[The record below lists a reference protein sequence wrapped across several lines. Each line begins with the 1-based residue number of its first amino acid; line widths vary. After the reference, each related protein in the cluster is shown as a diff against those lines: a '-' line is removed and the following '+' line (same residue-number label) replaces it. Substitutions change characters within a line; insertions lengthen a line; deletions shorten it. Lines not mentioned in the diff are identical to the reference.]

1 MQSKIKKNFNE
12 HKKKKKKR
20 EIANMTVEELLS
32 FDNALKN

>member
-1 MQSKIKKNFNE
+1 MQSNFQKNFNE
-12 HKKKKKKR
+12 HTPIRKKR